1 MNIKV
6 KLFAYF
12 REIFDAREK
21 AMALPEGAD
30 VRSLLEALAD
40 SPRRR
45 EEIFAGD
52 ALKPLVIVMKNG
64 TSVGSLQGLE
74 TPLAEGDT
82 VAVFPFVA
90 GG

>member
-6 KLFAYF
+6 KFFAYF

-21 AMALPEGAD
+21 AVTLPEGAG

-45 EEIFAGD
+45 AEVFEGD

-64 TSVGSLQGLE
+64 TSINSLQGLE

-82 VAVFPFVA
+82 VAVFPFIT